1 MENKISKCKIIHTCS
16 RSGTHIHTNRYPE
29 FTDLPTALQWGCG
42 LSATAAA
49 QAAYATARFI
59 GPRTMI

>member
-1 MENKISKCKIIHTCS
+1 MENKNSKCIIICTCS
-16 RSGTHIHTNRYPE
+16 KSETHLLLAPPE

-42 LSATAAA
+42 LSATAAT